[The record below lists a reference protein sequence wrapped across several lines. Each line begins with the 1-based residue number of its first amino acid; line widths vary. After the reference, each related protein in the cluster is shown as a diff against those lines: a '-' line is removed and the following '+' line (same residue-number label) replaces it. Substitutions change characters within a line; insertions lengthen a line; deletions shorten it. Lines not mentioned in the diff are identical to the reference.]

1 MQIITPDTIEALQS
15 TLTNLPVGETV
26 SFTADH
32 FKKLTGNDLTDF
44 ASEGRF
50 MLGNLSA
57 RTDCTV
63 LTTNACVI
71 FTKNPHRN
79 IPSHGSDAAQRH
91 F

>member
-1 MQIITPDTIEALQS
+1 MQILTPDTIEALRS
-15 TLTNLPVGETV
+15 TLTNLSVGETV
-26 SFTADH
+26 SFAADH
-32 FKKLTGNDLTDF
+32 FKRLTGDDLTDF

-63 LTTNACVI
+63 VTTSACVI

-79 IPSHGSDAAQRH
+79 LPSHWSDAPQHH